1 MVKKS
6 DLNEDPPGLG
16 EKVYTRHL
24 WAWWIKNLFIIARK
38 LSLVHTQMQ
47 DQENTCV
54 NNINTFK
61 CKCKR
66 KCEHTVMACI
76 LHLHL
81 LCEPRQCKC
90 TDKKTGSTGF
100 MTPWPSE
107 VESKIACSILD
118 EQLTKSVYENIR
130 CFMINIVQIKL
141 KKILAWKD
149 VAKKNNTKKP
159 RFTIENINSKYTQI

>member
-1 MVKKS
+1 
-6 DLNEDPPGLG
+6 
-16 EKVYTRHL
+16 
-24 WAWWIKNLFIIARK
+24 
-38 LSLVHTQMQ
+38 
-47 DQENTCV
+47 
-54 NNINTFK
+54 
-61 CKCKR
+61 
-66 KCEHTVMACI
+66 
-76 LHLHL
+76 
-81 LCEPRQCKC
+81 
-90 TDKKTGSTGF
+90 

-107 VESKIACSILD
+107 VESKIAYSILD